1 MASRR
6 KLEVEEA
13 QTDEPT
19 GPGMS
24 FEEACVIVTTLA
36 LFIGLI
42 CILIKMGSSYD
53 AGPFAG

>member
-13 QTDEPT
+13 QTEEPT
-19 GPGMS
+19 GPGIS
-24 FEEACVIVTTLA
+24 LEECCVIVTTIA

-42 CILIKMGSSYD
+42 CILIKMGLSYD
-53 AGPFAG
+53 AGPFG